1 MQNTHRTR
9 LLCALTLVLVAGA
22 LTSPVFANE
31 AAGAEGNSWAPT
43 IAKIINFSILAA
55 VVWYFGRSPI
65 ADYLRGRADGIK
77 KELVDAKFLRATAEQ
92 QLAGVQDR
100 LAKLPGDLAALKTQG
115 EQELADEK
123 VRLVTATATERQRLV
138 EQTRREIDLQSRLAR
153 RALVEHG
160 VDLSMS
166 LAKARIEK
174 NITAEDQTRLVDRYA
189 AGVRS

>member
-9 LLCALTLVLVAGA
+9 LLCALTLAFVAIALV
-22 LTSPVFANE
+22 SPVLASDAE
-31 AAGAEGNSWAPT
+31 GAEGNSWAPT

-55 VVWYFGRSPI
+55 AVWYFGRSPI
-65 ADYLRGRADGIK
+65 ADYLRGRAEGIK
-77 KELVDAKFLRATAEQ
+77 KDLVDAKSLRATAEQ
-92 QLAGVQDR
+92 QLAGVKDR
-100 LAKLPGDLAALKTQG
+100 LAKLPGELAALKAQG
-115 EQELADEK
+115 EQELAAEK
-123 VRLVTATATERQRLV
+123 VRLADATATERQRLI

-160 VDLSMS
+160 VELSMS
-166 LAKARIEK
+166 LAKTRIEK